1 MRINIEPCDAII
13 KGSVRKIKSLAFNVI
28 LYPNNS
34 IPITIKN
41 IGKKEKANISMS
53 VSIIVKNGIIR
64 LPSFNMKTGIDRI
77 NLIILQTL
85 FFGNVL
91 SMYLSIGIN
100 VSSQNGIESRA
111 MASYAS

>member
-53 VSIIVKNGIIR
+53 VSIIVKKGIIR

-77 NLIILQTL
+77 NLNNIANSILW
-85 FFGNVL
+85 
-91 SMYLSIGIN
+91 
-100 VSSQNGIESRA
+100 
-111 MASYAS
+111 